1 MVTPSHLYA
10 NAFTRRSKL
19 EQKAGIRA
27 SGARGKVSCWL
38 ANTKLKV
45 ADIQTKKCTMCKEI
59 KPISGFRSRG
69 GSMTHLLKSRCNSC
83 LYKEH
88 LRWTKENEDR
98 VREYRGRDKWTIVKR
113 CKRHGISPQILIE
126 AYEEQGGHCPIC
138 EMEMG
143 LMNSAIDHNHATGEF
158 RGVLYK
164 KCNRA
169 LGMFY
174 DSENVLSR
182 AIEYLKKK
190 GNYAT
195 R

>member
-1 MVTPSHLYA
+1 MHRDWVEKNP
-10 NAFTRRSKL
+10 
-19 EQKAGIRA
+19 E
-27 SGARGKVSCWL
+27 
-38 ANTKLKV
+38 
-45 ADIQTKKCTMCKEI
+45 
-59 KPISGFRSRG
+59 
-69 GSMTHLLKSRCNSC
+69 
-83 LYKEH
+83 
-88 LRWTKENEDR
+88 R
-98 VREYRGRDKWTIVKR
+98 VGEYRQRDKWTLIKR
-113 CKRHGISPQILIE
+113 CQRRGITPQILIE
-126 AYEEQGGHCPIC
+126 AYEEQGGRCPIC

-143 LMNSAIDHNHATGEF
+143 LMDSAIDHNHATGEF
-158 RGVLYK
+158 RGVLCK